1 VAPPGADRRPRA
13 LPGPHRECRL
23 CPRLAAFRE
32 ANRKAFPG
40 WHNGPVAS
48 FAPEDGSAGN
58 GVRLLIVGLAP
69 GLKGANRTGR
79 PFTGDYAGE
88 VLYPTLLKFGLAAG
102 TYGARPDDGLRLLG
116 CRITNAVRC
125 VPPGNKPLGSEI
137 NACRQFLE
145 AEIAALPD
153 LEIIL
158 ALGAVAHGAAAAT
171 LGLRPS
177 RAPFRHGAFY
187 ERPGAVTLADSYHC
201 SRYNLNTGRLT
212 EEMFESVLAE
222 VRRRLDAAR

>member
-1 VAPPGADRRPRA
+1 M
-13 LPGPHRECRL
+13 
-23 CPRLAAFRE
+23 
-32 ANRKAFPG
+32 
-40 WHNGPVAS
+40 
-48 FAPEDGSAGN
+48 
-58 GVRLLIVGLAP
+58 
-69 GLKGANRTGR
+69 
-79 PFTGDYAGE
+79 
-88 VLYPTLLKFGLAAG
+88 
-102 TYGARPDDGLRLLG
+102 
-116 CRITNAVRC
+116 
-125 VPPGNKPLGSEI
+125 PPGNKPMGSEI

-177 RAPFRHGAFY
+177 RAPFRHGAF
-187 ERPGAVTLADSYHC
+187 HC

-222 VRRRLDAAR
+222 VRRRLDAAP